1 MKYILEDRRVEA
13 DASAWIAPTAVCIG
27 SVRVLAR
34 ASIWWNSVLRGDYE
48 PIEIGEE
55 TNVQDGCVLHTD
67 PGSPLV
73 LGRNV
78 TVGHMA
84 MLHGCLVGDNTVVG
98 IGAVVLN
105 GAKIGSNCVVAS
117 KALVRE
123 NAEIPDNSMVVGI
136 PGRVIRQVTPEMSA
150 FFAEQN
156 RWYVTNRARFK
167 ESLRPQDD

>member
-1 MKYILEDRRVEA
+1 
-13 DASAWIAPTAVCIG
+13 
-27 SVRVLAR
+27 
-34 ASIWWNSVLRGDYE
+34 
-48 PIEIGEE
+48 E
-55 TNVQDGCVLHTD
+55 TNIQDGSVLHTD

-84 MLHGCLVGDNTVVG
+84 MLHGCIVGDHTVIG

-105 GAKIGSNCVVAS
+105 GAKIGSNCLIAA
-117 KALVRE
+117 KAMVRE

-136 PGRVIRQVTPEMSA
+136 PGRVLRQVSPEMSA

-156 RWYVTNRARFK
+156 QWYVTNRARFK

>member
-13 DASAWIAPTAVCIG
+13 HESAFIAPTAVCIG
-27 SVRVLAR
+27 SVRVLR
-34 ASIWWNSVLRGDYE
+34 NASIWWNAVLRGDYE
-48 PIEIGEE
+48 PIEVGEE
-55 TNVQDGCVLHTD
+55 TNIQDGSVLHTD

-84 MLHGCLVGDNTVVG
+84 MLHGCIVGAGTVVG

-105 GAKIGSNCVVAS
+105 GARIGSNCVIAS

-136 PGRVIRQVTPEMSA
+136 PGRVIRRVTPEMSA

-156 RWYVTNRARFK
+156 RWYVANRARFK
-167 ESLRPQDD
+167 ESLRLQDD